1 VVDCEIVKSPAKHD
15 GGFLQAA
22 AEVLGIRT
30 YLPLFGVFAVDAV
43 SVATLVIVAG
53 RLGLDE
59 SRDRERNEI

>member
-1 VVDCEIVKSPAKHD
+1 VLEIP
-15 GGFLQAA
+15 
-22 AEVLGIRT
+22 T